1 MSYVKIIIFL
11 NNSKNKIY
19 ELNYLFVELVTHT
32 RRQHYIGISTTRE
45 NTLLSDTTSALSP
58 VAVKSSA
65 TLILSQIFAGRS
77 RSLAGHSLTRN
88 LSGSLL
94 GRLSGTS

>member
-19 ELNYLFVELVTHT
+19 KLNYLIVELVTHT
-32 RRQHYIGISTTRE
+32 RRQHYIGISTTGK

-58 VAVKSSA
+58 VAVKSSV
-65 TLILSQIFAGRS
+65 TLVLSQISAGGGRS
-77 RSLAGHSLTRN
+77 LTGHSLTRN
-88 LSGSLL
+88 LSG
-94 GRLSGTS
+94 TS